1 MYCYKLE
8 IKISVINYENSCES
22 YDFNAQ
28 NKTNLDETH
37 RLIKVTIFKK
47 HNYLPIREKLEKNK

>member
-37 RLIKVTIFKK
+37 RLIKVTISKK
-47 HNYLPIREKLEKNK
+47 HNYLPIREK